1 MQHIQHER
9 IERIT
14 SAQSLTA
21 RPDQLITP
29 TFAAQMLAVSPAHVR
44 RLLRRGLLPGVSIAG
59 CWRISLSV
67 IERVRREGLRVPR
80 GA

>member
-1 MQHIQHER
+1 VQHGQIAET
-9 IERIT
+9 T
-14 SAQSLTA
+14 SSATLD
-21 RPDQLITP
+21 RLVTP

-59 CWRISLSV
+59 CWRISLDV
-67 IERVRREGLRVPR
+67 IERVRREGLRVPH